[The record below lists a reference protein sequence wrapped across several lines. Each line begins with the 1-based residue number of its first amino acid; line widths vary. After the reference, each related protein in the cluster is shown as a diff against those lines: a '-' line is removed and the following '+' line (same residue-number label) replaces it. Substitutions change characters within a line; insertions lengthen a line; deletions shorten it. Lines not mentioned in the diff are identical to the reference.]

1 MADKPE
7 PVNVWLL
14 NPPIQDPWRTREEY
28 NDEQRRSR
36 WLYWV
41 AFVSIVLSALS
52 VVATAVGAMAA
63 LRTQVPQTVKV
74 ECVVPSATGARP

>member
-41 AFVSIVLSALS
+41 AFVSIALSAL
-52 VVATAVGAMAA
+52 AAVGMAVSAMAA
-63 LRTQVPQTVKV
+63 LRSQAPQTVKV
-74 ECVVPSATGARP
+74 EWIAPSAVRP